1 MSGDSHKTIKAQ
13 RTKLK
18 VQSSKYKDQT
28 KDQRPKTVLMY
39 RRPKFLE
46 VLHAIREEMSREAD
60 YDVDLFAEMVR
71 SGVTPAHGP
80 ERIIRGF
87 KTRAPRAETNN
98 GKPSKRRQ
106 RKRAAQ

>member
-1 MSGDSHKTIKAQ
+1 
-13 RTKLK
+13 
-18 VQSSKYKDQT
+18 
-28 KDQRPKTVLMY
+28 MY

-71 SGVTPAHGP
+71 SGAPPQYGP
-80 ERIIRGF
+80 ERVIRGF
-87 KTRAPRAETNN
+87 KTRAPKSESKN
-98 GKPSKRRQ
+98 GKSPKRRQ